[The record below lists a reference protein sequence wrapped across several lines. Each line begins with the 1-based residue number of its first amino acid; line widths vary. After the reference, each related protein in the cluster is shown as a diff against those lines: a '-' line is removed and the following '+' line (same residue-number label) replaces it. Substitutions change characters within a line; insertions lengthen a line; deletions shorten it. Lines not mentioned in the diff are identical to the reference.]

1 MHQLD
6 RIELMLQRLSTIEPP
21 KQIELKKLFDALCA
35 DKKIEAIKEHR
46 MISGL
51 GLKESK
57 DEIERLYQ
65 AMRHK

>member
-21 KQIELKKLFDALCA
+21 KQIELKKLFDFLCA
-35 DKKIEAIKEHR
+35 DKKIDAIKEHR
-46 MISGL
+46 IISGL

-65 AMRHK
+65 AMRLK